1 MNQRGKISPAL
12 RRFFAYFTWIAMQ
25 NIKPQNRFYRSADFL
40 KYSRSKKRF
49 PVILFF
55 NAKNFSLT
63 DQFDF
68 VSDRPKKRLLSITF
82 NIDKCRKSTNFKTGE
97 NSVFYQSFS
106 KRSYDFRKIC
116 AVIANQKIK
125 KEPQTRRV
133 CGSFEQSGG
142 HHSNNVVHQ
151 LQNIR
156 QEFANQRSENDRS
169 DRG

>member
-68 VSDRPKKRLLSITF
+68 VSDRPKNGCFQSLSISI
-82 NIDKCRKSTNFKTGE
+82 NVGKVQILKPVKTL
-97 NSVFYQSFS
+97 SFIN
-106 KRSYDFRKIC
+106 RF
-116 AVIANQKIK
+116 Q
-125 KEPQTRRV
+125 
-133 CGSFEQSGG
+133 
-142 HHSNNVVHQ
+142 NVHMISAKFVR
-151 LQNIR
+151 L
-156 QEFANQRSENDRS
+156 
-169 DRG
+169 